1 MAFLRR
7 NDNAKPDYT
16 ALQVQT
22 STSTLP
28 IPIVWGQNKL
38 APNLIWY
45 ANFKAVP
52 GGSGKGIGGKGG
64 LFGGG
69 AAAAAADYTYTADLI
84 MALCEGPLVAKGE
97 LLNGIGL
104 IWKDLSVY
112 VQLELGLGSFPGV
125 TPQEVWPYLA
135 ATYPFNAL
143 AYQGTAYL
151 WGGGYNLGD
160 SAAIGNHN
168 VEVYGP
174 LAGSGVNG
182 IDADPALVIQDFLT
196 NAQYGCGFD
205 PSSIDA
211 GSLFTNA
218 DSFQA
223 YCRAMGYAFSPALV
237 SQEQAS
243 SILTRWL
250 QIFSTA
256 AVWSGGLLKFI
267 PYGDTAISA
276 GQVQTYST
284 ELSIPIPIPVSSGG
298 SLPALVTVAP
308 ASQFVSDGGVVYA
321 FVNIPLTFI
330 GAAEPTVAGEYGM
343 YPNGTYIFGQADQ
356 GRPVVI
362 TYTAGTAG
370 SFTPNLT
377 PAYALS
383 DTDFIDEKGNKD
395 PVQVERVDV
404 FSLPTIQRV
413 EVLSRGNQYAATP
426 VEARDQSQIEIFG
439 PRVGSTIQAHEICDE
454 FVMGPAIAQTI
465 LQRELYVRTKF
476 TFKLSWEY
484 CLLDPMD
491 IVTITD
497 ANLGLSNYPVRIIE
511 IEEDDKGLLSFTCEE
526 LVTGVSNPAFNPNAS
541 ATGFQPNWGVPAVP
555 INPPLIYE
563 PPPSGTG
570 GVAQI
575 WVGASGINGGGGS
588 QWGGANVYI
597 STDNVTYSQI
607 AVITAPMRQGLLT
620 ASLPAAAGWDS
631 VDTLAVDLGESTQAG
646 DSALTGTSQEAA
658 QAGATLSLI
667 DSELLA
673 YEVAMLSSGT
683 AYNLTGLAR
692 ALSGSVAAGHSS
704 GAQFFRL
711 DGAIIKYN
719 VPANFIGKTI
729 YFKFQSFNVF
739 GSGLEDLSTV
749 AFYSFTPQYA
759 STVVTTTTPNTPP
772 TPPAHPIAVQ
782 IESGFPLD
790 LGMVEGAATVADDF
804 GHVASDPV
812 ADVVDLGQVIV
823 TVIHPIAVQLLSG
836 TSLDLGVTT
845 GAVTV
850 SDDFGSTN
858 DAVMDVINLGTVP

>member
-1 MAFLRR
+1 
-7 NDNAKPDYT
+7 
-16 ALQVQT
+16 
-22 STSTLP
+22 
-28 IPIVWGQNKL
+28 
-38 APNLIWY
+38 
-45 ANFKAVP
+45 
-52 GGSGKGIGGKGG
+52 
-64 LFGGG
+64 
-69 AAAAAADYTYTADLI
+69 
-84 MALCEGPLVAKGE
+84 
-97 LLNGIGL
+97 
-104 IWKDLSVY
+104 
-112 VQLELGLGSFPGV
+112 
-125 TPQEVWPYLA
+125 
-135 ATYPFNAL
+135 
-143 AYQGTAYL
+143 
-151 WGGGYNLGD
+151 
-160 SAAIGNHN
+160 
-168 VEVYGP
+168 
-174 LAGSGVNG
+174 
-182 IDADPALVIQDFLT
+182 
-196 NAQYGCGFD
+196 
-205 PSSIDA
+205 
-211 GSLFTNA
+211 
-218 DSFQA
+218 
-223 YCRAMGYAFSPALV
+223 
-237 SQEQAS
+237 
-243 SILTRWL
+243 
-250 QIFSTA
+250 
-256 AVWSGGLLKFI
+256 
-267 PYGDTAISA
+267 
-276 GQVQTYST
+276 
-284 ELSIPIPIPVSSGG
+284 
-298 SLPALVTVAP
+298 
-308 ASQFVSDGGVVYA
+308 
-321 FVNIPLTFI
+321 
-330 GAAEPTVAGEYGM
+330 
-343 YPNGTYIFGQADQ
+343 
-356 GRPVVI
+356 
-362 TYTAGTAG
+362 
-370 SFTPNLT
+370 
-377 PAYALS
+377 
-383 DTDFIDEKGNKD
+383 
-395 PVQVERVDV
+395 
-404 FSLPTIQRV
+404 
-413 EVLSRGNQYAATP
+413 
-426 VEARDQSQIEIFG
+426 
-439 PRVGSTIQAHEICDE
+439 
-454 FVMGPAIAQTI
+454 MGPAIAQTI

-541 ATGFQPNWGVPAVP
+541 ASGFQPNWGVPAVP

>member
-1 MAFLRR
+1 MSEPVRR
-7 NDNAKPDYT
+7 ALPPSVFARLADATRYLITGVSPDT
-16 ALQVQT
+16 WFGPLQ
-22 STSTLP
+22 P
-28 IPIVWGQNKL
+28 L
-38 APNLIWY
+38 APMAPPEVKGRQWDYPFGANLNYIPR
-45 ANFKAVP
+45 AEDGVSF
-52 GGSGKGIGGKGG
+52 
-64 LFGGG
+64 
-69 AAAAAADYTYTADLI
+69 
-84 MALCEGPLVAKGE
+84 
-97 LLNGIGL
+97 
-104 IWKDLSVY
+104 
-112 VQLELGLGSFPGV
+112 LELRGLADALPLLRAVIETRKDQIAAQSYAVRARNREDSPASSQAIDQVTRFLARPDRRRSFADWLRMLLEEMLV
-125 TPQEVWPYLA
+125 IDA
-135 ATYPFNAL
+135 ATIYPR
-143 AYQGTAYL
+143 
-151 WGGGYNLGD
+151 YN
-160 SAAIGNHN
+160 
-168 VEVYGP
+168 
-174 LAGSGVNG
+174 
-182 IDADPALVIQDFLT
+182 
-196 NAQYGCGFD
+196 
-205 PSSIDA
+205 
-211 GSLFTNA
+211 
-218 DSFQA
+218 
-223 YCRAMGYAFSPALV
+223 R
-237 SQEQAS
+237 
-243 SILTRWL
+243 
-250 QIFSTA
+250 
-256 AVWSGGLLKFI
+256 
-267 PYGDTAISA
+267 
-276 GQVQTYST
+276 
-284 ELSIPIPIPVSSGG
+284 GG
-298 SLPALVTVAP
+298 SLYALDIIDGATIKPLIGEDGRAPEPPDPAYQQILKGIP
-308 ASQFVSDGGVVYA
+308 AADFSAVELLYLPRNVRA
-321 FVNIPLTFI
+321 HRL
-330 GAAEPTVAGEYGM
+330 YGM
-343 YPNGTYIFGQADQ
+343 
-356 GRPVVI
+356 
-362 TYTAGTAG
+362 
-370 SFTPNLT
+370 S
-377 PAYALS
+377 
-383 DTDFIDEKGNKD
+383 
-395 PVQVERVDV
+395 
-404 FSLPTIQRV
+404 
-413 EVLSRGNQYAATP
+413 P

-439 PRVGSTIQAHEICDE
+439 PRVGSTVQAHEICDE

-526 LVTGVSNPAFNPNAS
+526 LVTGVSNPAFNPSAS
-541 ATGFQPNWGVPAVP
+541 SSGFQPNWGVPAVP

-570 GVAQI
+570 GVPQI

-620 ASLPAAAGWDS
+620 ASLPAAAGWDL

-812 ADVVDLGQVIV
+812 VDVVDLGQVIV

-836 TSLDLGVTT
+836 TLLDLGVTT

>member
-7 NDNAKPDYT
+7 NSNAKPDYT

-22 STSTLP
+22 STSILP
-28 IPIVWGQNKL
+28 IPIVWGQNRL
-38 APNLIWY
+38 APNLVWY

-52 GGSGKGIGGKGG
+52 GSSGKGVGGKGG
-64 LFGGG
+64 AFGGG
-69 AAAAAADYTYTADLI
+69 AGAADYTYTADII
-84 MALCEGPLVAKGE
+84 MALCEGPLTPLGE
-97 LLNGIGL
+97 IGSGIGF
-104 IWKDLSVY
+104 IWKDLSIF
-112 VQLELGLGSFPGV
+112 VQLELGLGSFPGT
-125 TPQEVWPYLA
+125 TPQAVWPYLQVF
-135 ATYPFNAL
+135 YPYNAL

-174 LAGSGVNG
+174 LAATGVNG
-182 IDADPALVIQDFLT
+182 IDADPALVIQDFLI

-205 PSSIDA
+205 PASIDS
-211 GSLFTNA
+211 GSLFTNP

-223 YCRAMGYAFSPALV
+223 YCRAMGYAFSPVLV

-276 GQVQTYST
+276 GQVQTFST
-284 ELSIPIPIPVSSGG
+284 EMSIPVPIPISSGQAA
-298 SLPALVTVAP
+298 PAFVTVAP
-308 ASQFVSDGGVVYA
+308 PNSFVSDGGVTYA
-321 FVNIPLTFI
+321 FSTTPPFGALLFV
-330 GAAEPTVAGEYGM
+330 GAAIPGAAGEYGRID
-343 YPNGTYIFGQADQ
+343 GTYIFSPADE
-356 GRPVVI
+356 GRPIII
-362 TYTAGTAG
+362 TYTAGSAG
-370 SFTPNLT
+370 SFTPNLE
-377 PAYALS
+377 PVYDLS
-383 DTDFIDEKGNKD
+383 DSDFVDEKGNKD

-413 EVLSRGNQYAATP
+413 EVLSRGNQYSALP

-465 LQRELYVRTKF
+465 LQRALYVRTKF

-491 IVTITD
+491 IVTLTD
-497 ANLGLSNYPVRIIE
+497 ANLGLSDYPVRIIE

-541 ATGFQPNWGVPAVP
+541 ASGFQANWGVPAVP

-570 GVAQI
+570 GTAQV
-575 WVGASGINGGGGS
+575 WVGASGINGGSGS
-588 QWGGANVYI
+588 QWGGANVYV

-607 AVITAPMRQGLLT
+607 AVITAPMRQGILT

-631 VDTLAVDLGESTQAG
+631 VDTLAVDLVESIAVG
-646 DSALTGTSQEAA
+646 DNALTGTSQAAA
-658 QAGATLSLI
+658 QAGATLSLV

-673 YEVAMLSSGT
+673 YEVATLTSGT

-704 GAQFFRL
+704 GAQFFRI
-711 DGAIIKYN
+711 DGAIVKYN
-719 VPANFIGKTI
+719 LPANFIGKTI
-729 YFKFQSFNVF
+729 YLKFQSFNVF
-739 GSGLEDLSTV
+739 GGGLEDLSTV
-749 AFYSFTPQYA
+749 AVYSFTPQFA
-759 STVVTTTTPNTPP
+759 STVVVSSPPNTPP
-772 TPPAHPIAVQ
+772 TPPAHPIALQ
-782 IESGFPLD
+782 LESGFPLD
-790 LGMVEGAATVADDF
+790 MGGVNDAPTVADDF
-804 GHVASDPV
+804 GLVTASV
-812 ADVVDLGQVIV
+812 VDVIDLGAIAVLNPHPIAAQLVIGSVDLG
-823 TVIHPIAVQLLSG
+823 L
-836 TSLDLGVTT
+836 TT
-845 GAVTV
+845 GAVAV
-850 SDDFGSTN
+850 SDDFGSIN
-858 DAVMDVINLGTVP
+858 DAVVDVINLGTVP

>member
-1 MAFLRR
+1 MSFLRR
-7 NDNAKPDYT
+7 NNNAKPDYT

-52 GGSGKGIGGKGG
+52 GGSGKGVGGKGG
-64 LFGGG
+64 AFGAG
-69 AAAAAADYTYTADLI
+69 AAASADYTYTADLI
-84 MALCEGPLVAKGE
+84 MALCEGPLTPLGE
-97 LLNGIGL
+97 IGTGIGL

-112 VQLELGLGSFPGV
+112 VQLELGLGSFPGS

-135 ATYPFNAL
+135 ATYPYNAL

-174 LAGSGVNG
+174 LAATGVNG

-205 PSSIDA
+205 PASIDA
-211 GSLFTNA
+211 GSLFTNP

-298 SLPALVTVAP
+298 SLPALVDVAP
-308 ASQFVSDGGVVYA
+308 PGQFVSDGGVVYA
-321 FVNIPLTFI
+321 FVDIPLTFI

-356 GRPVVI
+356 GKPVVI
-362 TYTAGTAG
+362 TYTAGSAG
-370 SFTPNLT
+370 DFTPNLT

-383 DTDFIDEKGNKD
+383 DTDFVDEKGNKD

-439 PRVGSTIQAHEICDE
+439 PRVGSTVQAHEICDE

-465 LQRELYVRTKF
+465 LQRALYVRTKF

-541 ATGFQPNWGVPAVP
+541 ASGFQPNWGVPAVP

-631 VDTLAVDLGESTQAG
+631 VNTLAVDLGESAQA
-646 DSALTGTSQEAA
+646 DSSALTGTSQAAA

-667 DSELLA
+667 DSELIA
-673 YEVAMLSSGT
+673 YEVANLTGGT

-692 ALSGSVAAGHSS
+692 ALSGSVGASHSS
-704 GAQFFRL
+704 GAQFFRI
-711 DGAIIKYN
+711 DGAIVKYN
-719 VPANFIGKTI
+719 VPANFIGTTI

-739 GSGLEDLSTV
+739 GGGAEDLSTV
-749 AFYSFTPQYA
+749 AFYSFTPQYT
-759 STVVTTTTPNTPP
+759 STVVLSSPPNTPP

-782 IESGFPLD
+782 LESGFPLD
-790 LGMVEGAATVADDF
+790 LGQVNAAPTIADDF
-804 GHVASDPV
+804 GLVTAS
-812 ADVVDLGQVIV
+812 VVDVIDLGALVPV
-823 TVIHPIAVQLLSG
+823 SVHPIAVQLMAGSPV
-836 TSLDLGVTT
+836 DLGLTT

-858 DAVMDVINLGTVP
+858 DAVVDVINLGTVP